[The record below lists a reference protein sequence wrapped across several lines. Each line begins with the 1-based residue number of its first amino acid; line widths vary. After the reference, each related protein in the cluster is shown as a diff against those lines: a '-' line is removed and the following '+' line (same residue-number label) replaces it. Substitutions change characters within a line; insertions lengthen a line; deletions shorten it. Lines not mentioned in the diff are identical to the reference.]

1 MTRLPVLFVSC
12 NARSLE
18 ARRQAGS
25 GPARMVWR
33 QDIRSVL
40 LISTDTDLSAPLVT
54 HHKGN
59 KGRSENIVS
68 LLSARGFRPAFES
81 EQTQARDR
89 LLATLLAG
97 QPEDLCELRLNTG
110 MSEAE
115 YRQVGLCLETMRD
128 QGVLVMFLDDRA
140 EGEISFYGR
149 HLRQMLNVWVQDQQW
164 RAAMSVKG
172 SSMDRSGSPKLED
185 PTVCLLNAAFT
196 LGGSKFPQRLFSSGM
211 NCAGQMLAGF
221 GWMR

>member
-18 ARRQAGS
+18 TRQQLGS

-33 QDIRSVL
+33 HDVRSVL
-40 LISTDTDLSAPLVT
+40 LISTDTGLSAPLVT
-54 HHKGN
+54 HHKGD
-59 KGRSENIVS
+59 KSRSENIVS
-68 LLSARGFRPAFES
+68 LLGARGFRPLFES
-81 EQTQARDR
+81 EQAQARDV

-115 YRQVGLCLETMRD
+115 YRQVGLCLETIRD
-128 QGVLVMFLDDRA
+128 QGVLVVFLDDRSD
-140 EGEISFYGR
+140 GEISFYGR
-149 HLRQMLNVWVQDQQW
+149 QLRQMLSGWVQDQQW

-172 SSMDRSGSPKLED
+172 SSMDRVGGPKLQD